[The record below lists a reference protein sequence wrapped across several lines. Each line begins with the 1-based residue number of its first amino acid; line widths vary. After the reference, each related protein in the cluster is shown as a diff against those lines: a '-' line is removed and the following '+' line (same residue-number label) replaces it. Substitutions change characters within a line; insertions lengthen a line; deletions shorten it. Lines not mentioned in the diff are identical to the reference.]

1 MPDKA
6 VLTNLHSAIQEVID
20 AMANKELKTASL
32 KLEKVNNTID
42 VYLDSTSDDE
52 ILVELSKYQLLA
64 EHLQNKLN
72 ASE

>member
-1 MPDKA
+1 MPDNA
-6 VLTNLHSAIQEVID
+6 ALTNLHSAIQEVID

>member
-6 VLTNLHSAIQEVID
+6 ALTNLHSAIQEVID

>member
-6 VLTNLHSAIQEVID
+6 AFIGLHSNIQEVID
-20 AMANKELKTASL
+20 AIASKEFRTASS

-42 VYLDSTSDDE
+42 VYLDTTSDDE
-52 ILVELSKYQLLA
+52 LLLELSKYQLLT

>member
-6 VLTNLHSAIQEVID
+6 ALTNLHSAIQEVID
-20 AMANKELKTASL
+20 AMANNELKTASL